1 MAIHNQN
8 IREERIYFPYLN
20 TTYVRMYEYDRNKEV
35 AATAAQLTAHLRTI
49 AAKETHGA
57 SE

>member
-20 TTYVRMYEYDRNKEV
+20 KMYIRTYVHDRSKEV